1 MFDML
6 DSNPSAVFRG
16 LLSKHFPE
24 LPSGPDSPT
33 YSYLIAPIEVLF
45 KSYHDSVK
53 KELEDF
59 RNLLRGDV
67 SKEYIMK
74 LPTATLDFYGMLHG
88 ISRLPSQPS
97 WGVLKVTLAG
107 TTTPGTRIAYPEI
120 RFTAGTGTY
129 RTVPT
134 NGIVPESRT
143 VYLTYKAV
151 SARAERL
158 AYGTSVALGNTMVQA
173 AEVYLTSDGTG
184 VEDNWSYFSRI
195 RNYITGRVSPGRNIL
210 ITAAQTLSGANDYQL
225 VGKDNRMF
233 RDIVAFGNSEDP
245 TYSHL
250 GGMVDLYVRTSNVV
264 YGETTE
270 NIHGLTETEKSLTL
284 IPRTMYL
291 DYGVVLVNGTVR
303 AVDYPGPG
311 TFLED
316 YMDSED
322 KRYDLTLG
330 LPVIDLRS
338 VFPGAILNILALSVG
353 GVPLEENTDYV
364 IISGD
369 RGGTFTAGN
378 KLLVVFN
385 PATFTEGT
393 SVNIEALYVNNWT
406 DAEESF
412 KAMTEDLVG
421 IDALLK
427 PYMPIS
433 VEISLVLGS
442 SEIEIDK
449 NQLVNQINGEA
460 SFDLGRVLSNITE
473 RGGQLQSYSTRLTLR
488 TPTFK
493 SYVLEN
499 TTAATPHSFAA
510 LGVPF
515 TDLYRFYTAPDLISI
530 NYIEG

>member
-1 MFDML
+1 MFEIL

-16 LLSKHFPE
+16 LLSKYFPE

-53 KELEDF
+53 RELVTF
-59 RNLLRGDV
+59 RNLVKGDV
-67 SKEYIMK
+67 SREYIEK
-74 LPTATLDFYGMLHG
+74 LPQATLDFYGMLHG
-88 ISRLPSQPS
+88 ISRLPAQPS
-97 WGVLKVTLAG
+97 WGVLKVTLAAS
-107 TTTPGTRIAYPEI
+107 TTPGTRISYPEM
-120 RFTAGTGTY
+120 RFTSGTGTY

-134 NGIVPESRT
+134 SGIVPDSRI
-143 VYLTYKAV
+143 VYLTFKAV

-158 AYGTSVALGNTMVQA
+158 VYGASVALGNTVVQS
-173 AEVYLTSDGTG
+173 AEVYLSADGTNI
-184 VEDNWSYFSRI
+184 EDNWSYFSRI
-195 RNYITGRVSPGRNIL
+195 RNYITGRVSPGKNIL
-210 ITAAQTLSGANDYQL
+210 VTAAQTLSGSNDYQL

-233 RDIVAFGNSEDP
+233 RDIVAFGDPEDP
-245 TYSHL
+245 TYAHL
-250 GGMVDLYVRTSNVV
+250 GGMIDLYIKTGNVV

-270 NIHGLTETEKSLTL
+270 DIHGLTETEKSLTL

-303 AVDYPGPG
+303 AVDYPGPD
-311 TFLED
+311 TFLEE

-322 KRYDLTLG
+322 KRYDLPLG
-330 LPVIDLRS
+330 LPVVDLRS
-338 VFPGAILNILALSVG
+338 VFPGAVLNIVSISIG
-353 GVPLEENTDYV
+353 GVPLVEGTDYV

-378 KLLVVFN
+378 KLLAVFD
-385 PATFTEGT
+385 PATYSAGT
-393 SVNIEALYVNNWT
+393 TVSIEALYINNWS

-433 VEISLVLGS
+433 VEIGLVLGN
-442 SEIEIDK
+442 EDIEIDK
-449 NQLVNQINGEA
+449 NELVTQINGEA
-460 SFDLGRVLSNITE
+460 SFDLGRVLSDITE
-473 RGGQLQSYSTRLTLR
+473 RGGQLQSYSTRLVLR

-493 SYVLEN
+493 EYVLEN

-510 LGVPF
+510 MGVPF
-515 TDLYRFYTAPDLISI
+515 TDLYRFYTAPDLITIS
-530 NYIEG
+530 YIEE